1 MSKEEKEQSGSHTGT
16 KEQMD
21 MHAHDILSVLK
32 SIDTHLASLVYE
44 ATPSRG
50 FAAGI
55 ERAIAQPFTGEL
67 TENKDN
73 VIESMIKE
81 EIKKALGDK

>member
-1 MSKEEKEQSGSHTGT
+1 MSEEKKHTGT
-16 KEQMD
+16 KSQMD
-21 MHAHDILSVLK
+21 MHAHDILSVLR

-55 ERAIAQPFTGEL
+55 ERAIAQPFTGDMN
-67 TENKDN
+67 ENKDN
-73 VIESMIKE
+73 VLETLIRKE
-81 EIKKALGDK
+81 VKKALGDK

>member
-1 MSKEEKEQSGSHTGT
+1 MSKEKNHTGT

-21 MHAHDILSVLK
+21 KHAHNIVKLLN

-55 ERAIAQPFTGEL
+55 ERAIAQPFAGEMN
-67 TENKDN
+67 ENKDN
-73 VIESMIKE
+73 ALESLIRE
-81 EIKKALGDK
+81 EVKKALGDK

>member
-1 MSKEEKEQSGSHTGT
+1 MSEEKKHIGT
-16 KEQMD
+16 KEQID
-21 MHAHDILSVLK
+21 GHAHSILRVLS
-32 SIDTHLASLVYE
+32 SIDSHLASLVYE

-67 TENKDN
+67 SENKDN
-73 VIESMIKE
+73 SLEALIRE

>member
-1 MSKEEKEQSGSHTGT
+1 MSKEKKHSGT
-16 KEQMD
+16 KDQMD
-21 MHAHDILSVLK
+21 KHVNDILSVLS
-32 SIDTHLASLVYE
+32 SIDSHLASLVYE

-55 ERAIAQPFTGEL
+55 ERAIAQPFTGEMS
-67 TENKDN
+67 ENKKNDLKR
-73 VIESMIKE
+73 VIRE

>member
-1 MSKEEKEQSGSHTGT
+1 MSDKESKEIKHSGT
-16 KEQMD
+16 KEQID
-21 MHAHDILSVLK
+21 RHAHSILRVLN

-55 ERAIAQPFTGEL
+55 ERAIAQPFTGDMN
-67 TENKDN
+67 ENKDN
-73 VIESMIKE
+73 VLETLIRKE
-81 EIKKALGDK
+81 VKKTLGDK

>member
-1 MSKEEKEQSGSHTGT
+1 MSEEKKHTGT
-16 KEQMD
+16 KSQMD
-21 MHAHDILSVLK
+21 THAHDILSVLR

-55 ERAIAQPFTGEL
+55 ERAIAQPFTGDM
-67 TENKDN
+67 N
-73 VIESMIKE
+73 
-81 EIKKALGDK
+81 

>member
-1 MSKEEKEQSGSHTGT
+1 MSEEKKHTGT
-16 KEQMD
+16 KEQLD
-21 MHAHDILSVLK
+21 KHAHDIISVLK

-55 ERAIAQPFTGEL
+55 ERAIAQPFTGEMS
-67 TENKDN
+67 EKKDN
-73 VIESMIKE
+73 SLEALIRE